1 MNWRNF
7 LDDIFGD
14 DTKPGKVM
22 ICFVNRYLEGLD
34 GVKYKIKF
42 DGGKNPEP
50 PRSRDFCIEVKPSSF
65 NPIQTYVWPARRW
78 HSRNSTMRR
87 TGKLDEKTGA

>member
-22 ICFVNRYLEGLD
+22 IQGNRMNAI
-34 GVKYKIKF
+34 VM
-42 DGGKNPEP
+42 N
-50 PRSRDFCIEVKPSSF
+50 C
-65 NPIQTYVWPARRW
+65 
-78 HSRNSTMRR
+78 
-87 TGKLDEKTGA
+87 

>member
-34 GVKYKIKF
+34 GVKYRSSSMAGKI
-42 DGGKNPEP
+42 
-50 PRSRDFCIEVKPSSF
+50 
-65 NPIQTYVWPARRW
+65 
-78 HSRNSTMRR
+78 RNHH
-87 TGKLDEKTGA
+87 GAGFLH